1 MTFPTPTG
9 SYPPQVTSLQS
20 RASSRHPAP
29 RESESRIKVLHVI
42 NDLSIGGAE
51 MMLYKLLS
59 TMSEERFYPVVMSL
73 VDRGKLRESIEALGI
88 PVYTAGMIPGTPSPL
103 SLWRLI
109 RQVRQIKPD
118 LIQGWMS
125 HGNLVAQ
132 LLAMVASRR
141 SSVLWNIRQTL
152 YSFEYEKRGTALA
165 IKACARL
172 SKSPARIL
180 YNSRTSS
187 AQHGAIGYRAE
198 KTTIIPNGFDTEAF
212 APSKEARR
220 SVRSELGVAENT
232 FLIGLIGRFHPMKGH
247 AHFLRAARRLLSR
260 YPDVQFVLSGKGVS
274 WSNQFLCEMVQAMGL
289 VERVHLLGERQDM
302 PRITAALDIASSSSS
317 YGEGF
322 PNVIGEAMSCA
333 VPCVVTDV
341 SDMPWV
347 VGETGR
353 VVPPRNPEALA
364 NAWAELIE
372 MGAEGR
378 LALGTAAR
386 ARVIQYFPLGLVV
399 AQYEALYE
407 SVIAQRAAEKRSK
420 SNVRYHRFSEHDS
433 SQLDE
438 RDAGDGSTDVRHSRS
453 SRAGR

>member
-1 MTFPTPTG
+1 MTFTPHKG
-9 SYPPQVTSLQS
+9 SYPPVKALEPETDK
-20 RASSRHPAP
+20 PAGAP
-29 RESESRIKVLHVI
+29 AGGDRIKVLHII

-59 TMSEERFYPVVMSL
+59 GMSAERFAPVVMSL
-73 VDRGKLRESIEALGI
+73 VDRGNLRERIEALGI
-88 PVYTAGMIPGTPSPL
+88 PVYSAGMSPEMPSPVAV
-103 SLWRLI
+103 WRLI
-109 RQVRQIKPD
+109 RLVRQIKPD
-118 LIQGWMS
+118 LIQGWMA

-132 LLAMVASRR
+132 LVAGLASRR
-141 SSVLWNIRQTL
+141 SAVLWNIRQTL
-152 YSFEYEKRGTALA
+152 YSFDYEKRATASA
-165 IKACARL
+165 IKLCARL
-172 SKSPARIL
+172 SKRPARIL

-187 AQHGAIGYRAE
+187 AQHTAIGYSAE
-198 KTTIIPNGFDTEAF
+198 KTLVIPNGFDTELF
-212 APSKEARR
+212 APSREARL

-232 FLIGLIGRFHPMKGH
+232 FLIGLVGRFHPMKGH
-247 AHFLRAARRLLSR
+247 AHFLRAAKRLLKT
-260 YPDVQFVLSGKGVS
+260 YPDVQFVLSGKDVS
-274 WSNQFLCEMVQAMGL
+274 WANISLCELVQTLGL

-341 SDMPWV
+341 SDLPWV

-364 NAWAELIE
+364 RAWADLIE
-372 MGAEGR
+372 LGTEGR
-378 LALGTAAR
+378 EALGAAAR
-386 ARVIQYFPLGLVV
+386 ARVIQYFPLGSVV

-407 SVIAQRAAEKRSK
+407 SVIARKGKRPK

-433 SQLDE
+433 APAARG
-438 RDAGDGSTDVRHSRS
+438 RDAGDRSPDVRHSAS
-453 SRAGR
+453 SRAG